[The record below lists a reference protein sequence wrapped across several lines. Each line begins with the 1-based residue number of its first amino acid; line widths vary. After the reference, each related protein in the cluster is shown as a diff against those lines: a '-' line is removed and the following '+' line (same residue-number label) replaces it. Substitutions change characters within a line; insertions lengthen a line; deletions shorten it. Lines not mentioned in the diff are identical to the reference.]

1 MEENRPMGKKGK
13 LIEIRG
19 LLLAPNALLNFIRGK
34 GEAGSSKVETAV
46 SRPLWRFAHDVLS
59 YLPQKIALSVIS
71 FLNVFLFT
79 RLLSPEA
86 YGVYSLVM
94 AIIGPAVVLLTEWAA
109 QPIGRYYSEYKMQ
122 RLPSYPATIST
133 LLAITIFGGGIVAIG
148 FLFFVGYRW
157 GILMGIAAALLLFL
171 QALHQLVLPIVP
183 ASLDPSFY
191 GLVQV
196 SRALLTLGL
205 SVGLAFLIGPRPE
218 FLLWGA
224 VFGFVAVLPLLLRRV
239 SREIGE
245 LRLSFSSTPDL
256 RRFARYGVPLMV
268 WFFAAQLLYVGDRYV
283 LQAFRGSA
291 EVGIYSASYNLITG
305 VAGFLGAPITM
316 AAFPI
321 IMHMWAHNRR
331 DSLRQTLT
339 TMTEWYL
346 LLGIGL
352 VGCTA
357 LGANLLL
364 SLALG
369 AAFRE
374 GYSVLLPV
382 LAGQILWQASMLGHK
397 GMELMERTYW
407 MLILACIAAIINLV
421 LNLILVP
428 SYGYVAAAYTTLL
441 SYGLYTFLIWVFSR
455 RFVPWSIP
463 FRSVVL
469 AMIIATSAAGIAQVV
484 QSGSTVAQALLR
496 ILIFSSL
503 YVTGVAIMERKVIQQ
518 VLHRRL
524 SG

>member
-1 MEENRPMGKKGK
+1 
-13 LIEIRG
+13 
-19 LLLAPNALLNFIRGK
+19 
-34 GEAGSSKVETAV
+34 
-46 SRPLWRFAHDVLS
+46 
-59 YLPQKIALSVIS
+59 
-71 FLNVFLFT
+71 
-79 RLLSPEA
+79 
-86 YGVYSLVM
+86 
-94 AIIGPAVVLLTEWAA
+94 
-109 QPIGRYYSEYKMQ
+109 
-122 RLPSYPATIST
+122 
-133 LLAITIFGGGIVAIG
+133 
-148 FLFFVGYRW
+148 
-157 GILMGIAAALLLFL
+157 
-171 QALHQLVLPIVP
+171 
-183 ASLDPSFY
+183 
-191 GLVQV
+191 
-196 SRALLTLGL
+196 
-205 SVGLAFLIGPRPE
+205 
-218 FLLWGA
+218 
-224 VFGFVAVLPLLLRRV
+224 
-239 SREIGE
+239 
-245 LRLSFSSTPDL
+245 
-256 RRFARYGVPLMV
+256 
-268 WFFAAQLLYVGDRYV
+268 
-283 LQAFRGSA
+283 
-291 EVGIYSASYNLITG
+291 
-305 VAGFLGAPITM
+305 
-316 AAFPI
+316 
-321 IMHMWAHNRR
+321 
-331 DSLRQTLT
+331 
-339 TMTEWYL
+339 MTEWYL

-407 MLILACIAAIINLV
+407 MLILACIAAIVNLV